1 MQMNFEKIN
10 LPILKY
16 EPERVNLKEN
26 GQLFQYVENLWKK
39 DSIQNSFGKFIF
51 SIIAVES
58 VQKKR
63 KIMRKK
69 LHATILYG
77 IISLLLPSLLFS
89 QNTQTFSEQALF
101 TNGDNG
107 YKCFRIPAILT
118 APNGDLLAFAEGRVK
133 GCNDYGD
140 VEIVLRRSKDNG
152 QTWSA
157 LEVVANNGSL
167 QAGNPAPVVDY
178 LDPNFPGGR
187 LFLFYNIGDASEHDI
202 RNGKGLR
209 EVLYITSTDN
219 GQTWSVPTNITQYVH
234 KVNQPNKN
242 PAYNFKEDWR
252 THACTPGHAIQL
264 TKGHYAGRL
273 YIPSNHSQGTPQAR
287 FNDNRAQAFYSDDHG
302 KTWKISEPIDLP
314 SSNEAIAVELSDG
327 RVMQNI
333 RQQNGESKKRI
344 VAISSDG
351 GHSWGKVYLDAQL
364 PTPVC
369 QASIIDFKNAANQ
382 NVLLFSNPNSTRR
395 REKMTVRASFDDG
408 ESWLVQREIR
418 SGESA
423 YSDLVIQSD
432 KNIGLLYERGNSGGI
447 HYAHFNEAWLMADQ
461 NFVYDLVIKNGLVY
475 DGTGAA
481 GMKLD
486 IGIRGDKIIALQE
499 NLIGQSKKV
508 IDAEGLVVSPGFVDV
523 HTHLE
528 PLPLFP
534 QAESHIRQGVTTALG
549 GPDGSC
555 PLPLGAYLDELAA
568 EGIGYNIGY
577 LAGHNSIRSEVM
589 QLDNR
594 APTFLELIEMQ
605 YLVKKSMEEGAFGIS
620 TGLKYLPGAFSKLD
634 EVVAVSK
641 VAGAMGGIYTSHLRE
656 EGLQLL
662 SGVQEAID
670 IAEQAKIPVVLTHHK
685 VVGQPMWGSSKKTTQ
700 MVSDARKKGLD
711 VMIDQYPYTA
721 SYTSLSILIPSWS
734 MAGGRYEA
742 FAKRCENPV
751 LRDSIKKGIIF
762 NIINDRGGN
771 DLKRVQFSK
780 FAWKPEFESKTL
792 YDWAI
797 AEGLEPTPE
806 NGAELI
812 IQAQLHRGAS
822 CIFHAM
828 DEKDVAR
835 IMQHPQ
841 TMIASDG
848 RLTPFGKG
856 HPHPRAFGTFPR
868 VLGKYVREDKVLDL
882 ATAIYKMTALP
893 AKRMGLTDRGVLKTG
908 NYADLTIFDPNTII
922 DKADFQNPHQYP
934 EGIHYVFVNGQM
946 VVKGDQYFDKRA
958 GKVLR
963 GKAFL
968 EE

>member
-1 MQMNFEKIN
+1 MMSKLFNCCFFLLSGLTLFCPLAHSQAH
-10 LPILKY
+10 
-16 EPERVNLKEN
+16 
-26 GQLFQYVENLWKK
+26 QLF
-39 DSIQNSFGKFIF
+39 
-51 SIIAVES
+51 
-58 VQKKR
+58 R
-63 KIMRKK
+63 
-69 LHATILYG
+69 
-77 IISLLLPSLLFS
+77 
-89 QNTQTFSEQALF
+89 EQPLF
-101 TNGDNG
+101 TNGSDG
-107 YKCFRIPAILT
+107 YNCYRIPAIIT

-133 GCNDYGD
+133 GCNDFGD
-140 VEIVLRRSKDNG
+140 VDVIVKRSTDNG
-152 QTWSA
+152 LTWSN
-157 LEVVANNGSL
+157 LTVVADNGSV

-178 LDPNFPGGR
+178 LDSAFPNGR
-187 LFLFYNIGDASEHDI
+187 VFLFYNTGDASEHSI
-202 RNGKGLR
+202 RKGKGLR
-209 EVLYITSTDN
+209 EVWYITSTDN
-219 GQTWSVPTNITQYVH
+219 GQTWSKPTNITQYVH
-234 KVNQPNKN
+234 KVNQPDKN

-264 TKGHYAGRL
+264 TRGQYAGRL

-302 KTWKISEPIDLP
+302 KTWQLSDPVDLP

-333 RQQNGESKKRI
+333 RQQNGTSRRRI

-351 GHSWGKVYLDAQL
+351 GHSWDKTYLEAQL
-364 PTPVC
+364 PSPVC
-369 QASIIDFKNAANQ
+369 QASIIDFENKNGEN
-382 NVLLFSNPNSTRR
+382 LILFSNPNSTKR

-408 ESWLVQREIR
+408 QTWLTSREIR

-423 YSDLVIQSD
+423 YSDLVIQTD
-432 KNIGLLYERGNSGGI
+432 KKIGLLYEHGNSGGI

-461 NFVYDLVIKNGLVY
+461 NFVYDLVIQNGVIY
-475 DGTGAA
+475 DGLGNA
-481 GMKLD
+481 GVKGD
-486 IGIRGDKIIALQE
+486 IGIKDEKIVAIQPE
-499 NLIGQSKKV
+499 ITGKTKKV
-508 IDAEGLVVSPGFVDV
+508 IDALGFAISPGFVDV

-528 PLPLFP
+528 PLLLFP

-555 PLPLGAYLDELAA
+555 PLPLGAYLDDLEK

-577 LAGHNSIRSEVM
+577 LTGHNSIRSEVM
-589 QLDNR
+589 GLDNR
-594 APTFLELIEMQ
+594 APTYPELIEMQ

-620 TGLKYLPGAFSKLD
+620 TGLKYLPGTFSKLD

-656 EGLQLL
+656 EGLKLL
-662 SGVQEAID
+662 GGVQEAID
-670 IAEQAKIPVVLTHHK
+670 IAEQANIPVVLTHHK
-685 VVGQPMWGSSKKTTQ
+685 VVGQPMWGSSKTTTK
-700 MVSDARKKGLD
+700 MVSNARKKGLD

-721 SYTSLSILIPSWS
+721 SYTSLSILIPAWS
-734 MAGGRYEA
+734 MAGGRYKA
-742 FAKRCENPV
+742 FAKRCENPI

-780 FAWKPEFESKTL
+780 FNWKPEFESKTL

-868 VLGKYVREDKVLDL
+868 VLGKFVREDKVLDL
-882 ATAIYKMTALP
+882 PTAIHKMTALP
-893 AKRMGLTDRGVLKTG
+893 AKRMGLMNRGVLATG
-908 NYADLTIFDPNTII
+908 NYADITIFDPKTII

-934 EGIHYVFVNGQM
+934 EGIHYVIVNGKT
-946 VVKGDQYFDKRA
+946 VVKDGQYFDIRA

-963 GKAFL
+963 GKAYKK
-968 EE
+968 